1 MTNGANSPPL
11 RAKYATVKI
20 PLDLATKLDKF
31 VADMGYRS
39 RAEIVNDAIRRF
51 IDDQKRLNSSVAES
65 DRSKTPVQVSR

>member
-1 MTNGANSPPL
+1 MEQNLRL

-20 PLDLATKLDKF
+20 PLELAEKLDKF

-51 IDDQKRLNSSVAES
+51 IDEQKRLNSAVPAVE
-65 DRSKTPVQVSR
+65 KPNQPLQLSR